1 MGGARLDG
9 RVERGNQ
16 TRQLVLGR
24 AVHVASTEGLE
35 GLSLGRLATE
45 LKLSKSGVFALFGSK
60 EELQL
65 ATVRA
70 AVTVFVEHVLT
81 PTRAAPPGLGRV
93 WRMCESWLSY
103 SQRRVFS
110 GGCFFYAT
118 IAEFDS
124 REGKVHDALASTQ
137 TGWVTFVEE
146 TVEEARVRGSSPRT
160 RTSRSSPSN
169 SSRSWSWPTRS
180 PCCTATTPATR
191 RRRGP
196 SWGGCTPPPPTL
208 PRCPRSPVGN
218 DRTSVRPAIGPH
230 GVGGT
235 RPVRPPR
242 LPDRAEGPAPVG
254 RRARRSV
261 RRPARRCRT
270 ALAPRAGRCGSRCR
284 CRWSGHR

>member
-24 AVHVASTEGLE
+24 AVQVASTEGLE
-35 GLSLGRLATE
+35 GLSLGRLAME

-146 TVEEARVRGSSPRT
+146 TIEEARVRGELVADADVSQLAFELIAFMELANAESVLHNNNPGYTKAARAILGRLHAVAT
-160 RTSRSSPSN
+160 DPSEL
-169 SSRSWSWPTRS
+169 PGA
-180 PCCTATTPATR
+180 P
-191 RRRGP
+191 
-196 SWGGCTPPPPTL
+196 GGQ
-208 PRCPRSPVGN
+208 
-218 DRTSVRPAIGPH
+218 
-230 GVGGT
+230 
-235 RPVRPPR
+235 
-242 LPDRAEGPAPVG
+242 
-254 RRARRSV
+254 
-261 RRPARRCRT
+261 
-270 ALAPRAGRCGSRCR
+270 
-284 CRWSGHR
+284 